1 LLKEKSPKSGTGS
14 VSAAPGKADA
24 RWQDDLAL
32 ILEAAHKAGAVAL
45 DYFRQS
51 PEVWWKN
58 EGRSPVSA
66 ADIAANSLIRDMLSK
81 ARPDY
86 GWLSEENEDDE
97 TRLTR
102 STVFVVDPIDG
113 TRAFIHGKDT
123 WCVSI
128 AVVHEGQPVAGVL
141 VAPALNEEYQ
151 AHASGPALKNGM
163 PIFVATGD
171 ERQTVRLALSEES
184 LARLKA
190 PFKNRVFRHA
200 HVPSLAYRIAMI
212 ADGSID
218 GTIVQKNSHDWDL
231 AAADLILQRA
241 GGRLTGLDGVGLSY
255 NRPTVRH
262 DVLCAASAQAEADLL
277 AATQIGFGH

>member
-1 LLKEKSPKSGTGS
+1 MM
-14 VSAAPGKADA
+14 SAAKDRAA
-24 RWQDDLAL
+24 THWQEDLAL
-32 ILEAAHKAGAVAL
+32 ILEAARNAGAVAL
-45 DYFRQS
+45 EFFRQS
-51 PEVWWKN
+51 PDVWWKN

-66 ADIAANSLIRDMLSK
+66 ADIAANTMIHDMLSK
-81 ARPDY
+81 ARPAY
-86 GWLSEENEDDE
+86 GWLSEENEDDDS
-97 TRLTR
+97 RLTR

-113 TRAFIHGKDT
+113 TRAFIAGKET

-128 AVVHEGQPVAGVL
+128 AVVHEGLPVAGVL
-141 VAPALNEEYQ
+141 VAPALGEEYQ
-151 AHASGPALKNGM
+151 AHVGGPAFKNGL
-163 PIFVATGD
+163 PISVSTDGESHD
-171 ERQTVRLALSEES
+171 VRLALSEES

-190 PFKNRVFRHA
+190 PYRNRVQRHA

-212 ADGSID
+212 ADGRID

-231 AAADLILQRA
+231 AAADLILRRA
-241 GGRLTGLDGVGLSY
+241 GGRLTGLDGVSLSY

>member
-1 LLKEKSPKSGTGS
+1 M
-14 VSAAPGKADA
+14 SAAADMIDM

-32 ILEAAHKAGAVAL
+32 ILEAARKAGTLAL

-58 EGRSPVSA
+58 GDRSPVSA

-113 TRAFIHGKDT
+113 TRAFINGKDT

-128 AVVHEGQPVAGVL
+128 AVVHNGLPVAGVL
-141 VAPALNEEYQ
+141 VAPALREEYQ
-151 AHASGPALKNGM
+151 AHVSGLALKNGA
-163 PIFVATGD
+163 PISVATDG
-171 ERQTVRLALSEES
+171 ESHKVRLALSEES
-184 LARLKA
+184 LFRLKA
-190 PFKNRVFRHA
+190 PYSSSVMRHA

-218 GTIVQKNSHDWDL
+218 GTIVQKNAHDWDL

-241 GGRLTGLDGVGLSY
+241 GGRLTDLDGISLSY

-262 DVLCAASAQAEADLL
+262 DVLCASSAQAEEDLL
-277 AATQIGFGH
+277 AATRIAFGH